1 MKHFKKFKP
10 LVGGVVLSVALVA
23 SSLAS
28 ASAYGWHDR
37 GSREQRKSSPPSSSF
52 SQGPQDKHPVE
63 PGTVDAEETEK
74 LGKAEEVQIEANGK
88 LKAETRQELS
98 RVADTSKVSFET
110 PLNYC
115 YKNLVYTRVVNHTS
129 STQSVQVTM
138 HNQGGEHNKWATV
151 AAGQTAYV
159 AFYGIE
165 GEYAA
170 YLYHWD
176 GSTYKYV
183 EDVAGESICRV
194 AVTRTYNSNG
204 WVQLRIQ
211 NTGTAYATQKSSQLA
226 PNAGVGEYTGTH
238 HDKPVAG
245 GEAIYRW
252 FDVNGSVY
260 GIVSDTYGSTNS
272 PYLFNGNRS

>member
-1 MKHFKKFKP
+1 MKHFKKVKP
-10 LVGGVVLSVALVA
+10 LLGGVVLSAALVVSSIAGA
-23 SSLAS
+23 SVFA
-28 ASAYGWHDR
+28 HDR
-37 GSREQRKSSPPSSSF
+37 RDRDHRRSTPPSSSF
-52 SQGPQDKHPVE
+52 SQGPQDSHPVE
-63 PGTVDAEETEK
+63 PGTVDAPETEK
-74 LGKAEEVQIEANGK
+74 LGKAEEVQVDVNGK
-88 LKAETRQELS
+88 LEAESQRKLEQGAKIVE
-98 RVADTSKVSFET
+98 VSFDD

-115 YKNLVYTRVVNHTS
+115 FKNLVYARVVNHTA

-138 HNQGGEHNKWATV
+138 YNQGGEHSKWATV

-159 AFYGIE
+159 AFYGVE

-176 GSTYKYV
+176 GSSYQYV
-183 EDVAGESICRV
+183 NNVHGESICQV

-252 FDVNGSVY
+252 FDVSGGTY
-260 GIVSDTYGSTNS
+260 GITSSTYGSTNS
-272 PYLFNGNRS
+272 PYLFNGNR

>member
-1 MKHFKKFKP
+1 MKHLKRYRP
-10 LVGGVVLSVALVA
+10 LLSGIVLSVALVA

-28 ASAYGWHDR
+28 VSAFDSSRNR
-37 GSREQRKSSPPSSSF
+37 GHRKSSPPNISF
-52 SQGPQDKHPVE
+52 SQGPQDNPPVE

-74 LGKAEEVQIEANGK
+74 LGKAQEIKVESNGK
-88 LKAETRQELS
+88 LKTETQRQLS
-98 RVADTSKVSFET
+98 ATANTSEVSLEE

-115 YKNLVYTRVVNHTS
+115 YKNLVYARVVNHTS
-129 STQSVQVTM
+129 TTQSVQVTM
-138 HNQGGEHNKWATV
+138 YNQGGEHNKWATV

-159 AFYGIE
+159 AFYGVE

-170 YLYHWD
+170 YLYQWD
-176 GSTYKYV
+176 GSSYQYV
-183 EDVAGESICRV
+183 SNVYGESICQV

-226 PNAGVGEYTGTH
+226 PNAGVGDYTGTH

-252 FDVNGSVY
+252 FDVTGSTY
-260 GIVSDTYGSTNS
+260 GITSSTYGGTNT
-272 PYLFNGNRS
+272 PYLFNGNR

>member
-1 MKHFKKFKP
+1 MRHFKKAKP
-10 LVGGVVLSVALVA
+10 LLGGIVLSVALVVSSIA
-23 SSLAS
+23 SVSAVAS
-28 ASAYGWHDR
+28 HDR
-37 GSREQRKSSPPSSSF
+37 KDRDHRRGTPPSSSF
-52 SQGPQDKHPVE
+52 SQGPQDSHPVE
-63 PGTVDAEETEK
+63 PGTVDAPETEK
-74 LGKAEEVQIEANGK
+74 LGQAEEIQVDTNGK
-88 LKAETRQELS
+88 LKAESEQELGANI
-98 RVADTSKVSFET
+98 VEVGFDT

-115 YKNLVYTRVVNHTS
+115 YKNLVYARVDNHTAA
-129 STQSVQVTM
+129 TQSVQVTM
-138 HNQGGEHNKWATV
+138 YNQGGEHNKWATV

-159 AFYGIE
+159 AFYGVE

-176 GSTYKYV
+176 DSTYQYV
-183 EDVAGESICRV
+183 NKVYGESICQV
-194 AVTRTYNSNG
+194 AVTRTYNANG

-252 FDVNGSVY
+252 FDVNGSTY
-260 GIVSDTYGSTNS
+260 GITSSTYGGTNS
-272 PYLFNGNRS
+272 PYLFNGNR